1 MSKPLN
7 PHTKRYQVNCNQ
19 PYHVRRLDGSGH
31 FPSQLSPAHG
41 ELVEPPPG
49 WVASFD
55 RPRRSGK
62 IRFAQLWRG
71 NPDGVVAATHVR
83 LPVAIIRISVAVTA
97 LLMVALLAGCGDA
110 GEQVSTETPADA
122 PLSIP
127 DLLEPRFDGDG
138 VAHYDL
144 TIGKSRHNYRPTTL
158 TNTFAYNDMPV
169 LGPTLRLRTGDSV
182 VINVTNELDQVTT
195 THWHGADV
203 PAEDDGGP
211 HSLIEPGET
220 WVADFDVIQPAATLW
235 YHPHAHGATAEHVY
249 RGGAGLIIIEDDNP
263 AAAAL
268 PRTYGVD
275 DIPVIIQDR
284 DFTGDGQLD
293 FAIDDGDNGNLY
305 STLTVNG
312 TINPFV
318 EVPEGLVRL
327 RLLNGSQARIYRLSV
342 EGAQMVKIASDGG
355 YLAGPVML
363 DQTDLAP
370 GDREELVVNVGA
382 SPVVLVDEELGR
394 VLELRP
400 NGSISSTGPIPDQL
414 TTIDRISESEI
425 TVDRT
430 FRMRDSRNFWE
441 FSPTWSIN
449 GVQMV
454 MQRIDQRVKLGDTER
469 WTIISGDGQHVF
481 HPHQTQFQILSIN
494 GEPPPPEEAGWE
506 DSVWV
511 NGQREV
517 VIAARFDT
525 YAAETTPYMFHCH
538 ILDHEDLGMMGQFL
552 VIDEQPGG

>member
-1 MSKPLN
+1 MNRNGSN
-7 PHTKRYQVNCNQ
+7 HI
-19 PYHVRRLDGSGH
+19 RRLPNGSGP
-31 FPSQLSPAHG
+31 FQSQLFPAHG
-41 ELVEPPPG
+41 ELVEPSPG
-49 WVASFD
+49 SVASFD
-55 RPRRSGK
+55 KLRMSGK
-62 IRFAQLWRG
+62 IRFARLWRG
-71 NPDGVVAATHVR
+71 HPGGRVAATRIHF
-83 LPVAIIRISVAVTA
+83 PVGINRISIAIGA
-97 LLMVALLAGCGDA
+97 LLMAALLAGCGNA
-110 GEQVSTETPADA
+110 GGGATVETVAVA

-127 DLLEPRFDGDG
+127 ELLDPTVDGEG

-144 TIGKSRHNYRPTTL
+144 KIGKSRHAYRQTAL
-158 TNTFAYNDMPV
+158 TDTYSYNDMSI

-182 VINVTNELDQVTT
+182 VINVANELDEVTT

-211 HSLIEPGET
+211 HSLIEPGKT

-235 YHPHAHGATAEHVY
+235 YHPHAHGFTAEHVY
-249 RGGAGLIIIEDDNP
+249 RGAAGLIIIEDDNP
-263 AAAAL
+263 AAAML
-268 PRTYGVD
+268 PQTYGVD

-284 DFTGDGQLD
+284 DFTNDGQLD
-293 FAIDDGDNGNLY
+293 FAIDDGDDGNLY

-312 TINPFV
+312 TINPYV

-327 RLLNGSQARIYRLSV
+327 RLLNGSQARIYRLSL
-342 EGAQMVKIASDGG
+342 ESAQMVKIASDGG
-355 YLAGPVML
+355 YLAGPVVL
-363 DQTDLAP
+363 DQTILAP
-370 GDREELVVNVGA
+370 GDREEVIVEVGK
-382 SPVVLVDEELGR
+382 SPIALVDENLGR

-400 NGSISSTGPIPDQL
+400 NGSVSSTGPLPEQL
-414 TTIDRISESEI
+414 AIFDRISESEI

-449 GVQMV
+449 GVQMD
-454 MQRIDQRVKLGDTER
+454 MSRIDETVKLGDTER

-494 GEPPPPEEAGWE
+494 GEPPPPEESGWE

-525 YAAETTPYMFHCH
+525 YAAEEIPYMFHCH

-552 VIDEQPGG
+552 VIDE